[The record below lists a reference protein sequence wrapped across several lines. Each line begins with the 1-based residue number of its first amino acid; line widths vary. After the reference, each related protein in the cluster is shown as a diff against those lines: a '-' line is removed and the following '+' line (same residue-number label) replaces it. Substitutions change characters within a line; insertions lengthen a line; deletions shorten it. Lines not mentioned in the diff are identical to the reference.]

1 MTSIADQ
8 LMERRAS
15 LITKA
20 QETAQKGVTEGRDL
34 SPEEQTSFDQ
44 MIAEAGKLY
53 ERAKSIKEGEDRAN
67 DLEESFR
74 GATGRGTKDQH
85 ADKPSEFDTWLR
97 SARIGDGFDLMPTRS
112 ETRALARRTSAVTH
126 RVSGMEARDM
136 SASGGVGANSV
147 YGQLWEYA
155 LSTMQILQA
164 GVDIINTTDGNT
176 LPMPRASAHAAT
188 DGTALAAHD
197 PIVEADSTISTVN
210 LTVAKYGFLTDV
222 PSELVQDVN
231 FDLEG
236 YIARNAGRALGRR
249 VAQVAATAAIAGF
262 TTAGSTGPT
271 GTSTTLGTQ
280 STVGQGTDLLV
291 DLFHSVLPDYRSTAA
306 WLMADPT
313 AAIVRKLKASTGEPV
328 WQPSLIAGDPDMVLG
343 KPVYIDANIA
353 SPAANAKSIFFG
365 DWSALKVRI
374 AGGLRFERSNEFHF
388 GNDQVAFRALVR
400 TGSAALD
407 PNAVKYFAHSAT

>member
-1 MTSIADQ
+1 MAQSIADQ
-8 LMERRAS
+8 LMERRS
-15 LITKA
+15 TLITKA
-20 QETAQKGVTEGRDL
+20 QEVAQKGVTEGRDL
-34 SPEEQTSFDQ
+34 TVEEQASFDQ
-44 MIAEAGKLY
+44 MIAEAGALH
-53 ERAKSIKEGEDRAN
+53 ERAKAIHEGEQRAH
-67 DLEESFR
+67 DLEKSFR
-74 GATGRGTKDQH
+74 GATGHGTRDSGGQPH
-85 ADKPSEFDTWLR
+85 ASEFEQW
-97 SARIGDGFDLMPTRS
+97 ARNARVGDGYEVPTVRGAAQAIIN
-112 ETRALARRTSAVTH
+112 RYRGAHV
-126 RVSGMEARDM
+126 EARDM
-136 SASGGVGANSV
+136 SATGGAGTNGV
-147 YGQLWEYA
+147 YSQLWEYA
-155 LSTMQILQA
+155 VSTMQILQA

-222 PSELVQDVN
+222 PTELVQDTN

-249 VAQVAATAAIAGF
+249 VAGVAATAAIAGF

-271 GTSTTLGTQ
+271 GTTTTLGTQ
-280 STVGQGTDLLV
+280 STAGQGSDLLV
-291 DLFHSVLPDYRSTAA
+291 DLFHSVLPDYRASAA
-306 WLMADPT
+306 WLMGDPT

-328 WQPSLIAGDPDMVLG
+328 WQPSLVAGNPDLVLG

-365 DWSALKVRI
+365 DWSALKVRV

-388 GNDQVAFRALVR
+388 GNDQVSFRALVR
-400 TGSAALD
+400 TGSVALD
-407 PNAVKYFAHSAT
+407 PNAVKHFAHSAL

>member
-1 MTSIADQ
+1 
-8 LMERRAS
+8 
-15 LITKA
+15 
-20 QETAQKGVTEGRDL
+20 
-34 SPEEQTSFDQ
+34 
-44 MIAEAGKLY
+44 
-53 ERAKSIKEGEDRAN
+53 
-67 DLEESFR
+67 
-74 GATGRGTKDQH
+74 
-85 ADKPSEFDTWLR
+85 
-97 SARIGDGFDLMPTRS
+97 
-112 ETRALARRTSAVTH
+112 
-126 RVSGMEARDM
+126 
-136 SASGGVGANSV
+136 VGANSV
-147 YGQLWEYA
+147 YNQLWEYA

-188 DGTALAAHD
+188 DNTALAGHD
-197 PIVEADSTISTVN
+197 PIVESDSTISTVN

-222 PSELVQDVN
+222 PSELVQDAN

-236 YIARNAGRALGRR
+236 YIAKNAGRALGRR
-249 VAQVAATAAIAGF
+249 VSQVAATAAIAGF

-280 STVGQGTDLLV
+280 STAGQGTDLLV
-291 DLFHSVLPDYRSTAA
+291 DLFHSVLPDYRSGAA
-306 WLMADPT
+306 WLMGDPT

-328 WQPSLIAGDPDMVLG
+328 WQSALTAGDPDLILG

-353 SPAANAKSIFFG
+353 SPAASAKSIFFG

-400 TGSAALD
+400 TGAAALD
-407 PNAVKYFAHSAT
+407 PNAVKHFVHSAL

>member
-1 MTSIADQ
+1 MSASIADQ
-8 LMERRAS
+8 LMERRAT

-20 QETAQKGVTEGRDL
+20 QEVAQKGVTEGRDL
-34 SPEEQTSFDQ
+34 TVEEQTSFDQ
-44 MIAEAGKLY
+44 MIAEANALEG
-53 ERAKSIKEGEDRAN
+53 RARAFKEGEDRAA
-67 DLEESFR
+67 DLEASFR
-74 GATGRGTKDQH
+74 SGGAGSRQRGEQPKI
-85 ADKPSEFDTWLR
+85 SEFETWMR
-97 SARIGDGFDLMPTRS
+97 SARVGDGFEIAPVRGA
-112 ETRALARRTSAVTH
+112 EARAVAH
-126 RVSGMEARDM
+126 RGQGVESRDM
-136 SASGGVGANSV
+136 SASGGVAADGV
-147 YGQLWEYA
+147 YSTLWEYA
-155 LSTMQILQA
+155 VSTMQILQA
-164 GVDIINTTDGNT
+164 GVDIINTTDGNS
-176 LPMPRASAHAAT
+176 LPMPRVTAHAAT
-188 DGTALAAHD
+188 DATALAAHD
-197 PIVEADSTISTVN
+197 PIVESDSTIGTAN

-222 PSELVQDVN
+222 PSELVQDTN

-236 YIARNAGRALGRR
+236 YIAKNAGRALGRR

-280 STVGQGTDLLV
+280 STVGQGSDLLV

-306 WLMADPT
+306 WLMGDPT

-328 WQPSLIAGDPDMVLG
+328 WQPALIAGNPDLVLG
-343 KPVYIDANIA
+343 KPVFIDANIA

-388 GNDQVAFRALVR
+388 GNDQISFRAIVR
-400 TGSAALD
+400 TGSVALD

>member
-1 MTSIADQ
+1 MAKSIADQ
-8 LMERRAS
+8 LMERRAA
-15 LITKA
+15 LIHQA
-20 QETAQKGVTEGRDL
+20 QEVAQRGVTEGREL
-34 SPEEQTSFDQ
+34 TVEEQTAFDQ
-44 MIAEAGKLY
+44 AISEAGTLH
-53 ERAKSIKEGEDRAN
+53 ERAKALHEGEQRAH
-67 DLEESFR
+67 DLETSYR
-74 GATGRGTKDQH
+74 SVTGREPERGSDEGTSQ
-85 ADKPSEFDTWLR
+85 FDTWLR
-97 SARIGDGFDLMPTRS
+97 SARVGDHYELTPTRA
-112 ETRALARRTSAVTH
+112 ENRALARRSRGET
-126 RVSGMEARDM
+126 RDM
-136 SASGGVGANSV
+136 SVSGGVGANSV
-147 YGQLWEYA
+147 YNQLWEYA

-188 DGTALAAHD
+188 DNTALAGHD
-197 PIVEADSTISTVN
+197 PIVESDSTISTVN

-222 PSELVQDVN
+222 PSELVQDAN

-236 YIARNAGRALGRR
+236 YIAKNAGRALGRR
-249 VAQVAATAAIAGF
+249 VSQVAATAAIAGF

-280 STVGQGTDLLV
+280 STAGQGTDLLV
-291 DLFHSVLPDYRSTAA
+291 DLFHSVLPDYRSGAA
-306 WLMADPT
+306 WLMGDPT

-328 WQPSLIAGDPDMVLG
+328 WQSALTAGDPDLILG

-353 SPAANAKSIFFG
+353 SPAASAKSIFFG

-400 TGSAALD
+400 TGAAALD
-407 PNAVKYFAHSAT
+407 PNAVKHFVHSAL

>member
-1 MTSIADQ
+1 MAKSIADQ
-8 LMERRAS
+8 LMERRAA
-15 LITKA
+15 LIHQA
-20 QETAQKGVTEGRDL
+20 QEVAQRGVTEGREL
-34 SPEEQTSFDQ
+34 TVEEQTAFDQ
-44 MIAEAGKLY
+44 SISEAGTLH
-53 ERAKSIKEGEDRAN
+53 ERAKALHEGEQRAH
-67 DLEESFR
+67 DLETSYR
-74 GATGRGTKDQH
+74 SVTGREPQRDSDEGS
-85 ADKPSEFDTWLR
+85 SEFDTWLR
-97 SARIGDGFDLMPTRS
+97 SARVGDHYDLTPTRAES
-112 ETRALARRTSAVTH
+112 RALARRAKGV
-126 RVSGMEARDM
+126 EQRDM
-136 SASGGVGANSV
+136 SASGGIGANSV
-147 YGQLWEYA
+147 YNQLWEYA

-176 LPMPRASAHAAT
+176 LPMPRVTAHAAT
-188 DGTALAAHD
+188 DTTALAAHD

-222 PSELVQDVN
+222 PSELVQDTN

-236 YIARNAGRALGRR
+236 YLAKNAGRALGRR
-249 VAQVAATAAIAGF
+249 VSLVAATAAIAGF

-280 STVGQGTDLLV
+280 STAGQGTDLLV
-291 DLFHSVLPDYRSTAA
+291 DLFHSVLPDYRSGAA
-306 WLMADPT
+306 WVMGDPT

-328 WQPSLIAGDPDMVLG
+328 WQSALTAGDPDLILG

-353 SPAANAKSIFFG
+353 SPAASAKSIFFG

-400 TGSAALD
+400 TGAAALD
-407 PNAVKYFAHSAT
+407 PNAVKHFVHSAL